1 MAETSV
7 FGDADY
13 TKWAEALWA
22 QQHNG
27 AEAKFGVDFGLE
39 EIYAMIE
46 STMDSTLKEQVE
58 EAEKFWSETL
68 ADNQDYKKLENRLRS
83 SINNLFDLYASDV
96 EELPNYLEDE
106 RQKKIAEIR
115 AGVDMTP
122 DEELWDRVT
131 EAEEAIR
138 DLNAQYEHR
147 YDTMTEGERVISAR
161 MEEAYKSGNIEEFNR
176 LADIL
181 NQGRSEMAGE
191 QISYMEDLTEKAV
204 AAANSAERDAT
215 VQATLDSMRQ
225 SREALDEAFANGFKT
240 QLDDI
245 AKASIDEKG
254 NFDMK
259 SYRKALDVI
268 KENNELLYNTLMKS
282 VPQLDDILSGEMTEE
297 EAASMFS
304 SEDARRQLS
313 EAAKTVYE
321 GWQKQVENFESEI
334 MSRNG
339 DHNAVLK
346 FIADQ
351 FDILKD
357 PAVIGDLVAS
367 VSGSA
372 KDVLDAA
379 FKAAGME
386 DISPAFEGT
395 GGKSFILSY
404 VSGTVEQLG
413 RYMDTLANGK
423 VTPTKLAEGF
433 NALKKA
439 MLVEDGS
446 GRQNILDFW
455 NGLDTTKQNK
465 FTSNTGLTAEWFEKL
480 AKGEKLSADELR
492 ALNDEL
498 LRAEFVSKSG
508 SWKVLSDAVKEM
520 GTNATDTMGKVSG
533 VMDEMDKLGQ
543 ARAGLKW
550 LIGEGKSA
558 PRETVEAVRTMVAG
572 VLGVA
577 EDMLKDDDTLNIMDA
592 FFSERH
598 MKQMQDGIQS
608 YYKMFLDMTK
618 DMGVNIDFRNNE
630 SVIAGLQQL
639 KETAGQGII
648 ADMADSFILMLNKG
662 LIELGPEMATVLE
675 QSLNFEKIKAGVF
688 DKINNTKTEYGKILG
703 LDTLLTEASQS
714 EEALIAL
721 AEQWNNTDSSVKA
734 TLRSLDGVPKEVW
747 NILDR
752 GPANIDSDAFKAFGK
767 AISDVDPSKL
777 ITTNTEL
784 EKLRKTLDEMS
795 KGGSYKAQGLSNIQ
809 KDLDETKQA
818 VAAYHF
824 LYDDPL
830 GQYGRGNIDLHNR
843 QPAYNPDGSISTVES
858 FSFWDDNV
866 GKEVLLPSVL
876 NGKHVSQNEA
886 IDEYYRTGQ
895 HLGMFDTWQEADA
908 YAEMLHEEQAKMYAM
923 VEERKAAQ
931 KAMMDWLGV
940 SETMFDTEEGRKQ
953 VQAEAERKIRE
964 DTEVYKNMYDEIM
977 KNVTDKRKE
986 LEERLGEGFD
996 WEAFDKAD
1004 ELEKIKM
1011 LTAEDTAW
1019 VGDLVPNLYSFADAI
1034 NYLSETGDI
1043 SGLILN
1049 LDKITS
1055 GDLNLAKLG
1064 FGTFDIIDKMK
1075 SDVKAAK
1082 S

>member
-7 FGDADY
+7 FGNADY

-46 STMDSTLKEQVE
+46 STMDTTLKEQVE

-68 ADNQDYKKLENRLRS
+68 ADNQDYKKLENRLKS

-282 VPQLDDILSGEMTEE
+282 VPQLEDIINGEMTEE
-297 EAASMFS
+297 EAASMFT
-304 SEDARRQLS
+304 SEDARKQLS

-386 DISPAFEGT
+386 DISPAFEGA

-423 VTPTKLAEGF
+423 VTPNKLAEGF

-480 AKGEKLSADELR
+480 AKGEKLSAEELR

-520 GTNATDTMGKVSG
+520 GTNATDTVGKVSG

-550 LIGEGKSA
+550 LLGDGKNA
-558 PRETVEAVRTMVAG
+558 DRETVEAVRSMVAG
-572 VLGVA
+572 IVGVA
-577 EDMLKDDDTLNIMDA
+577 EDVLKDETSLSLVDA
-592 FFSERH
+592 FFNERN
-598 MKQMQDGIQS
+598 MKQMQDGIQA
-608 YYKMFLDMTK
+608 YYQMFLDMTK
-618 DMGVNIDFRNNE
+618 DLGVNIDFSNNE
-630 SVIAGLQQL
+630 TIIAGLTQL
-639 KETAGQGII
+639 KNAVGDGIVS
-648 ADMADSFILMLNKG
+648 DMADSFIMMLSNG
-662 LIELGPEMATVLE
+662 LIELGEETATVIE
-675 QSLNFEKIKAGVF
+675 QSLDFEKIKKGVF
-688 DKINNTKTEYGKILG
+688 DSINSTKSEYGKALG
-703 LDTLLTEASQS
+703 LKTLLEDASVSEDALRTLAERWNATDKSVRDTLRTMS
-714 EEALIAL
+714 
-721 AEQWNNTDSSVKA
+721 
-734 TLRSLDGVPKEVW
+734 GVDPRLW
-747 NILDR
+747 DILDK
-752 GPANIDSDAFKAFGK
+752 GVSIDSTDLKTFSGYV
-767 AISDVDPSKL
+767 SDIDPSTL
-777 ITTNTEL
+777 VATNSEL
-784 EKLRKTLDEMS
+784 EKLKTNLANIKSGGADKAKGLGAIKDEVN
-795 KGGSYKAQGLSNIQ
+795 A
-809 KDLDETKQA
+809 TKQGI
-818 VAAYHF
+818 AAY
-824 LYDDPL
+824 LAYISEDTSLEMKAAAKKAVVAWL
-830 GQYGRGNIDLHNR
+830 GI
-843 QPAYNPDGSISTVES
+843 PES
-858 FSFWDDNV
+858 
-866 GKEVLLPSVL
+866 
-876 NGKHVSQNEA
+876 
-886 IDEYYRTGQ
+886 
-895 HLGMFDTWQEADA
+895 MFDT
-908 YAEMLHEEQAKMYAM
+908 
-923 VEERKAAQ
+923 
-931 KAMMDWLGV
+931 
-940 SETMFDTEEGRKQ
+940 DTGLNQIKE
-953 VQAEAERKIRE
+953 EAERKRE
-964 DTEVYKNMYDEIM
+964 EASKVYEEMYNEIADDIVEKRNDINAVLKAETESKGGVWDADMFWQAFDELKDPVEKINMLVNASSGLGDAIPNLYAYAEAIKYLKETGDLNGLTLNFDGITGGDVEWAKYGLGTFDVFDKMSNSIKGAKEMVKTFKESLDSREEMEKLRDEWQITAETVQ
-977 KNVTDKRKE
+977 KSLLEKIKLPEETRKE
-986 LEERLGEGFD
+986 LEELLN
-996 WEAFDKAD
+996 ADK
-1004 ELEKIKM
+1004 
-1011 LTAEDTAW
+1011 
-1019 VGDLVPNLYSFADAI
+1019 
-1034 NYLSETGDI
+1034 
-1043 SGLILN
+1043 
-1049 LDKITS
+1049 LDDS
-1055 GDLNLAKLG
+1055 QW
-1064 FGTFDIIDKMK
+1064 
-1075 SDVKAAK
+1075 
-1082 S
+1082 